1 MTFIGDDGH
10 RLGWASLETR
20 MVRVGSAR
28 AGDVLASI
36 GAEIGLYPKVRHS
49 RRWLFNRRTGQL
61 VSLNDNVSIA
71 LDLDARRAI
80 DIPASVRRQIEA
92 SYAPEFA

>member
-1 MTFIGDDGH
+1 M
-10 RLGWASLETR
+10 
-20 MVRVGSAR
+20 
-28 AGDVLASI
+28 
-36 GAEIGLYPKVRHS
+36 RHS
-49 RRWLFNRRTGQL
+49 RRWLFNLTSGQL

-80 DIPASVRRQIEA
+80 DIPPSIRRQIEA